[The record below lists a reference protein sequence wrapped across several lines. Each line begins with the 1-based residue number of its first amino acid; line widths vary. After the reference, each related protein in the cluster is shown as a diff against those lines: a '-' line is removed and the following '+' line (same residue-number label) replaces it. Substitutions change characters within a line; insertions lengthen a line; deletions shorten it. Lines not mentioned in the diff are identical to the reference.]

1 MITVNDHPEY
11 EEPNYMELILE
22 EDYLP
27 QDMGEVYEE
36 LYPRI
41 PDEEFNFFEM
51 EFQSYLRRMIR
62 EHEED
67 DFIQHLIN
75 SEVVL

>member
-1 MITVNDHPEY
+1 MITVYDHPEY
-11 EEPNYMELILE
+11 DEPKNDELILE
-22 EDYLP
+22 EDYFL

-41 PDEEFNFFEM
+41 PDEEFNFMQMMFKVHLDE
-51 EFQSYLRRMIR
+51 MIR

-67 DFIQHLIN
+67 GGVFL
-75 SEVVL
+75 

>member
-1 MITVNDHPEY
+1 MITVYDHPEY
-11 EEPNYMELILE
+11 DEPKNDELILE
-22 EDYLP
+22 EDYFL

-51 EFQSYLRRMIR
+51 EFQSYLKRMIR

-67 DFIQHLIN
+67 RSVSL
-75 SEVVL
+75 